1 MQVLV
6 DTSVWIDYFKS
17 GVDSTEVDKLI
28 ENNVVYTNDLILTEL
43 IPYLRLKNQIS
54 IINIIKEISVFPL
67 FIDWLEIQDF
77 QFKCLKSGLNGIG
90 IPDLIIAQNAKQNNG
105 YIFTFDKHFNLSK
118 DILSINV
125 YI

>member
-1 MQVLV
+1 MRVLV

-43 IPYLRLKNQIS
+43 IPYLRLKNQIL

>member
-1 MQVLV
+1 MRVLV

>member
-1 MQVLV
+1 MRVLV

-77 QFKCLKSGLNGIG
+77 QFKCLKSGINGFG